1 MKHNFILCQQ
11 KQIYLRKL
19 KSIKSLLKLKL
30 HSLSMIFQIKSTL
43 FAIGRLLVNSVR
55 CIIWVNNLY
64 NFVVIPT
71 L

>member
-19 KSIKSLLKLKL
+19 DSLMTFLKLKL
-30 HSLSMIFQIKSTL
+30 HPLAMIFQIKSTL
-43 FAIGRLLVNSVR
+43 FAIGRLLVNSVS
-55 CIIWVNNLY
+55 CIIWINNLY
-64 NFVVIPT
+64 NFVVNPT